1 MGGVHCP
8 GGDTELMSERS
19 IGRWTTLLAAP
30 LLAATIAATLGA
42 CTGPG
47 AAQAYTGPGWYL
59 ERSYIIVGGGP
70 KVFGGPY
77 TYDKCEEERTKLGLQ
92 VSPEMLCVNH
102 PGPPK
107 KYGLY

>member
-1 MGGVHCP
+1 
-8 GGDTELMSERS
+8 MSERS

-30 LLAATIAATLGA
+30 LLAATIAATLSA

-59 ERSYIIVGGGP
+59 EKSYIIVGGGP
-70 KVFGGPY
+70 KVFGGPF
-77 TYDKCEEERTKLGLQ
+77 TYDKCEEERTKLGPI
-92 VSPEMLCVNH
+92 VSPEMLCVYH
-102 PGPPK
+102 AGPPK